1 MCLHL
6 LQIKFEKF
14 PTFKIYIIMKKNHF
28 LTTTLLFVSVV
39 FFNLQ
44 ANVVDVTH
52 YIANSNFEG
61 DPDAWTVS
69 RAGYSSFKQQD
80 GSFEA
85 FNADNASS
93 WFNQHQEVSIPAGVY
108 RMTANAFHRGYHAEI
123 SNVVLYGSTTQKEF
137 SVGIKTLSSESE
149 SYGSSPATMAEAKTA
164 FNAGY
169 WLNTLND
176 IIVEDEGEGMGTLR
190 VGMRN
195 ISQPLRAT
203 SASAGN
209 IWTVWSNFKLY
220 QISGS
225 ELDPMRD
232 KTVAAAN
239 ALLAE
244 ATNYNDGGTL
254 AASIAVLSGISD
266 ADLTLS
272 AVKNLQNDMLTY
284 RSNRISSATTAK
296 PADVTHL
303 IKNASFELGHVSK
316 LGTANGHYN
325 EPIGWVL
332 NYTASTHT
340 NNNISVI
347 DNKVIAAGAGGVP
360 INPTHGD
367 RLFSARYRWTSG
379 QSFTISQEVDNLPTG
394 KYRISADL
402 GKFTTAGTAQFNV
415 TVAGV
420 SVMNQIAAFKTGPA
434 FTNVSAVF
442 DALAGDKMVV
452 SAYMV
457 QSGANEAT
465 IMLDNI
471 KLEYLG
477 VEPFLNV
484 NQTALNF
491 TPGVRQKMI
500 NIKGGNLVNDITLTP
515 SANFTLSATSITAA
529 EAMTPGGV
537 DITVSCSAAIEITDG
552 SLTINSATLEQV
564 VALTLQ
570 ETAIT
575 VSHAG
580 FLFDQTFSPEATLT
594 VSGDLFAPVNLS
606 APSGVVLSQTSI
618 STEEALA
625 GKEITL
631 SWDKITALDD
641 RAVVLNSGGKSAT
654 VNIYAVLDNMIADW
668 DGDAAEG
675 DGSKLTDFG
684 WTLNNTAGEDIAAS
698 FTNYNAT
705 SGIRYVPM
713 SSQAYTYR
721 GGIWSGHRMAYL
733 RTWGAD
739 ASNTFNL
746 AVNLEANVEYVF
758 RAVAAWHNN
767 EVNPSFTFAVK
778 NAKGAGAEVLASQT
792 NEFTVRRIGADYK
805 LNVTPTADAVHYIT
819 FSSSQPNDALAG
831 VMYMAI
837 SPKKLNTA
845 VDNSTA
851 SAISVYSTADG
862 SVRVNTPEKSTI
874 RLFDLSGRLVM
885 NIVGSGTVERFE
897 LPSAGIFLLE
907 VNSGVERKTMKVLR
921 LR

>member
-1 MCLHL
+1 
-6 LQIKFEKF
+6 
-14 PTFKIYIIMKKNHF
+14 MKKNYF
-28 LTTTLLFVSVV
+28 LTTALLAVSVF

-52 YIANSNFEG
+52 YITNSNFEG

-93 WFNQHQEVSIPAGVY
+93 WFNQYQVVSVPAGVY

-137 SVGIKTLSSESE
+137 SVGVKTLSSESE

-164 FNAGY
+164 FDAGY

-195 ISQPLRAT
+195 ASQPLRAT
-203 SASAGN
+203 SASSGN

-220 QISGS
+220 QISGA
-225 ELDPMRD
+225 ELVPMRD

-239 ALLAE
+239 ALLSE

-284 RSNRISSATTAK
+284 RSNRISSATTDK

-332 NYTASTHT
+332 DYTASTHT

-347 DNKVIAAGAGGVP
+347 DNKVIAAGSGGAP
-360 INPTHGD
+360 INATHGD
-367 RLFSARYRWTSG
+367 RIFTARYRWTSS
-379 QSFTISQEVDNLPTG
+379 QSFTISQEVNNLIAG

-402 GKFTTAGTAQFNV
+402 GKLTTAGTAQFNV
-415 TVAGV
+415 TLAGT
-420 SVMNQIAAFKTGPA
+420 SVMNQTAAFKTGPA

-442 DALAGDKMVV
+442 DALEGDNMVV
-452 SAYMV
+452 SAYMI

-477 VEPFLNV
+477 VEPFVNV
-484 NQTALNF
+484 NNTALNF
-491 TPGVRQKMI
+491 TPSVSQKTI
-500 NIKGGNLVNDITLTP
+500 NIKGGNLVDDITLTS
-515 SANFTLSATSITAA
+515 SANFTLSANTITAA
-529 EAMTPGGV
+529 DAMTTAGV
-537 DITVSCSAAIEITDG
+537 DIIVTCTANSEITDG
-552 SLTINSATLEQV
+552 TLTINSGTIEQV

-570 ETAIT
+570 ETQIS

-580 FLFDQTFSPEATLT
+580 FLFDQTFSPDVTVT
-594 VSGDLFAPVNLS
+594 VSGDLFNGISLS
-606 APSGVVLSQTSI
+606 APSGIMLSQTTI
-618 STEEALA
+618 STEEAIA

-631 SWDKITALDD
+631 SWDRTTALED
-641 RAVVLNSGGKSAT
+641 RTVELSSGGKMAT
-654 VNIYAVLDNMIADW
+654 INIFAVFNNMIADW
-668 DGDAAEG
+668 DGDNAEG

-684 WTLNNTAGEDIAAS
+684 WTLNNAAGEDIAAA
-698 FTNYNAT
+698 FTNYNAG

-713 SSQAYTYR
+713 SSQSYTYM
-721 GGIWSGHRMAYL
+721 GGVWLGHRLAYL
-733 RTWGAD
+733 RNWAAD
-739 ASNTFNL
+739 ASNTYNL
-746 AVNLEANVEYVF
+746 TVNLEANVEYVF
-758 RAVAAWHNN
+758 RGVAAWHNN
-767 EVNPSFTFAVK
+767 EVNPSFTFAV
-778 NAKGAGAEVLASQT
+778 NDAKGASAEVLASQT
-792 NEFTVRRIGADYK
+792 NEFTVRRIGADY
-805 LNVTPTADAVHYIT
+805 NFSFTPTSDAVHYIT

-831 VMYMAI
+831 LMYMALY
-837 SPKKLNTA
+837 PKPINTA
-845 VDNSTA
+845 VDKVTTSE
-851 SAISVYSTADG
+851 ISVNNLIDG
-862 SVRVNTPEKSTI
+862 IVRVNTPEKSSI
-874 RLFDLSGRLVM
+874 RLFDTSGNLVM
-885 NIVGSGTVERFE
+885 SKVASTSVESFE
-897 LPSAGIFLLE
+897 LPSAGVFLLE
-907 VNSGVERKTMKVLR
+907 VNSGAERKIVKVVR
-921 LR
+921 VR